1 MSDDY
6 ASFQKNYVPLMTR
19 RIEDW
24 KSRLIDLSRR
34 NNLLYFIPSKRGSL
48 FISRPNADTVFNRLV
63 VRRRRLRFWYPPE
76 EQKNQDARLQPDLNG
91 SAVVDKDGSASNRL
105 VCEGVSRVDLERT
118 LKNLN
123 RRSLSD
129 YRERGVR
136 ILQAHFGMLVW
147 KDRETS
153 EEVRSP
159 LVLVPIELTRK
170 SFHEPFAISVP
181 PVEEEAVLNP
191 ALQVRLKSDFKI
203 DLPLLPEDWETKTL
217 SEYFDEVRR
226 TVEELGWTVEPTVGI
241 GLFSFHKLVIYNDL
255 DANANLIKQHPI
267 IRAIAGIKEEEQLIK
282 ESLPE
287 EKDVDRIEPPQKTFH
302 VLDADSSQRISIEY
316 ALRGQSFVMQGPPGT
331 GKSQTIANIIAECI
345 AQGKSV
351 LFVSDKMAALEVV
364 YKRLRDVGLAHFCL
378 ELHSS
383 KANKQE
389 VVAELKRCLDEHL
402 VPRKLPSEHDF
413 EKLTTLRDTLSNYVV
428 ALHQKRPNLQK
439 SAFEVLGQISS
450 LEKIPFVPVGLPN
463 PGSLTPQRMTEL
475 EGLMSQLKN
484 VWKVAEEKDFPWR
497 GYREDKYNLEVRS
510 ELTLALDCLTA
521 TVDQLIA
528 ESAKFANQL
537 GLEAP
542 PTFESVK
549 WLIEI
554 SKQLMESPKP
564 EVNWV
569 THPNLGQLM
578 LEAEEYKA
586 TSEWCKA
593 TRSRLLERYD
603 PAFFTLALS
612 ESEEIEDALSAV
624 NTLILNSNI
633 KESELLQKREKLWS
647 FISDAQTFTKEW
659 EEHAQKL
666 VQTLDLTVE
675 KLTLDSVRLLA
686 RIALFCFSDDKPEP
700 RWLNP
705 DYLQQVKETVAK
717 SKNVYQEHN
726 ALRMKLEQ
734 KYDTDKFVQL
744 DIDELLR
751 RFRDKY
757 QSSLKL
763 LRPSFYRDQREI
775 ANLTHEGRVPETILQ
790 DLADA
795 RKLKALKAEIQ
806 GSAEQVRKVLG
817 HFYRGYDTDFSRVEQ
832 AIEFTSEILKRS
844 GTAPITKY
852 FSQGSE
858 PPFEVRQIG
867 SQLQQS
873 LSKWDQHVNEL
884 GSLLPADCL
893 PNSGLPIHET
903 PLILL
908 RDWANAVERQ
918 LRVLYEITTEAL
930 KPCKGETPE
939 NYKQLITDL
948 KDAER
953 VRKKEEELLE
963 QGPLLQKKFGRRF
976 SDLDTRWEEILAVL
990 DWTSKFQTLFGS
1002 SNIPVSLA
1010 EIVAG
1015 GADSAPSNSELIR
1028 ILDATLGSLAAFE
1041 SRFETQP
1048 TYQGKKLQEMSL
1060 KALHDRMVWL
1070 RERVDD
1076 LQVWIDFKALKNQF
1090 SLRGLD
1096 AFFERI
1102 TTNPPP
1108 ASDLVDIFRKGAY
1121 QEWINNLYNEDPNL
1135 GKFRRENHEQLIE
1148 EFRKL
1153 DQELISLAPN
1163 RVIEAA
1169 NARKPQDILIQAN
1182 DSEVNTLLREAAKK
1196 RRLMP
1201 IRVLLQKIPNLL
1213 FRIKPCLLM
1222 SPISV
1227 SQFLPPELMQFDLI
1241 LFDEASQIVPEDAIG
1256 PIYRGKTIVVA
1267 GDNKQLPPTSF
1278 FQKSM
1283 LEEIDW
1289 DEISDEDAEVF
1300 DSILEECMG
1309 IGLPV
1314 KTLRWHYRSKH
1325 EELIAFSNNRFYS
1338 DTLITFP
1345 SPMAKTDAL
1354 GVKMVYVPDGV
1365 YDRGGKRDNLREAE
1379 VVADL
1384 VFEHF
1389 RLYPKK
1395 TLGVVTFSIAQME
1408 AVEDAIDR
1416 RRRQHLEFEHFF
1428 KEDRLGGFF
1437 VKNLENVQGDER
1449 DVMIISVGY
1458 GYDHLG
1464 QITMNFG
1471 PVNKP
1476 GGERRLNVVITRAR
1490 EKTVLVTSI
1499 KAEDIKV
1506 DAASPEGVVILH
1518 DYLEYAEK
1526 GPEALELSHVRSGKL
1541 ESPFEEDVAMVIQ
1554 RAGYNVIPKVGWSG
1568 CPIDIGV
1575 TDPQL
1580 PGCYLLGVEFDGS
1593 TYRSISSARD
1603 RDRLREQVLRQL
1615 GWRIHRIWAPAW
1627 VARRESEIRR
1637 LTEALETAHK
1647 AQLERVALIEETVAQ
1662 EQQLETSQEM
1672 DVQKVE
1678 FAGREKIGVPYR
1690 VYPLKTRFS
1699 PLDATEFHF
1708 PENRR
1713 MQSILLEELVNGEG
1727 PVHFDYAVQRL
1738 ASLWGLKRTGPKVVQ
1753 AVREALNM
1761 LLQNRKVQVKGS
1773 FLWPKELKDVPVRVP
1788 VPGVPESK
1796 RLPEHIPSEEIEKA
1810 LIFIAKYALGISPE
1824 SLAIETARVFG
1835 FSRMGVK
1842 VKERINEVYKR
1853 LLWERKLVC
1862 VNDVVT
1868 VPQLNGQNTR

>member
-34 NNLLYFIPSKRGSL
+34 NNLLYFKPSKRGSL
-48 FISRPNADTVFNRLV
+48 FISRPNADTIFNRLV

-76 EQKNQDARLQPDLNG
+76 EQKNLDVRLQPDLNG

-170 SFHEPFAISVP
+170 SFREPFAISVP

-203 DLPLLPEDWETKTL
+203 DLPLLPEDWEAKTL

-226 TVEELGWTVEPTVGI
+226 AVEELGWTLETTVGI

-267 IRAIAGIKEEEQLIK
+267 IRAIAGIKEEEQLVR

-287 EKDVDRIEPPQKTFH
+287 EKDVDRIEPPQKTFQ

-389 VVAELKRCLDEHL
+389 VVAELKRCLDEQL

-413 EKLTTLRDTLSNYVV
+413 EKLTALRDNLSNYVV
-428 ALHQKRPNLQK
+428 SLHQKRPNLQK

-450 LEKIPFVPVGLPN
+450 LENVPFVPVELPN

-497 GYREDKYNLEVRS
+497 GYRGDKYNLEIRS
-510 ELTLALDCLTA
+510 ELTLTLDYLTS

-554 SKQLMESPKP
+554 SKQLMESPRP
-564 EVNWV
+564 EVSWV
-569 THPNLGQLM
+569 TQPSLGQLM

-603 PAFFTLALS
+603 PTFFTLALS
-612 ESEEIEDALSAV
+612 ESEEIEDALSAA

-647 FISDAQTFTKEW
+647 FISDAQIFTKEW
-659 EEHAQKL
+659 DENAKKL
-666 VQTLDLTVE
+666 AQTLDLTVE
-675 KLTLDSVRLLA
+675 NLTLDSVRLLA

-700 RWLNP
+700 RWFNP
-705 DYLQQVKETVAK
+705 DYLQQVKEIVVK
-717 SKNVYQEHN
+717 SKKVYQEHN

-734 KYDTDKFVQL
+734 KYDADKFVQL
-744 DIDELLR
+744 DLDELLR

-775 ANLTHEGRVPETILQ
+775 ANLTHEGRVPDTILQ

-795 RKLKALKAEIQ
+795 RRLKALKTEIQ
-806 GSAEQVRKVLG
+806 VSAEQVREVLG

-844 GTAPITKY
+844 GTEPITKY

-858 PPFEVRQIG
+858 PPFEVKQIG

-873 LSKWDQHVNEL
+873 LAKWDQHVNEL

-893 PNSGLPIHET
+893 PNSGLSIHET

-918 LRVLYEITTEAL
+918 LRVLCEITSEAL
-930 KPCKGETPE
+930 KACKGEEPE
-939 NYKQLITDL
+939 NYKQLIADL

-953 VRKKEEELLE
+953 VRKTEAAILEEK
-963 QGPLLQKKFGRRF
+963 PLLQKKFGRRF

-1002 SNIPVSLA
+1002 SNVPAALA

-1015 GADSAPSNSELIR
+1015 GADSAPSDSELVR
-1028 ILDATLGSLAAFE
+1028 TLDAALGSLAAFE
-1041 SRFETQP
+1041 SRFETPP
-1048 TYQGKKLQEMSL
+1048 TYQGKKLLEMSL
-1060 KALHDRMVWL
+1060 KALRDRMVCL
-1070 RERVDD
+1070 REKVDD
-1076 LQVWIDFKALKNQF
+1076 LQVWIDFKVLKNQF
-1090 SLRGLD
+1090 SLRGLE

-1108 ASDLVDIFRKGAY
+1108 AADLVDIFRKGAY

-1135 GKFRRENHEQLIE
+1135 GKFRRENHEHLIE
-1148 EFRKL
+1148 EFKKL

-1182 DSEVNTLLREAAKK
+1182 NSEVNTLLREAAKK

-1227 SQFLPPELMQFDLI
+1227 SQFLPPNLMQFDLI

-1283 LEEIDW
+1283 IEEIDW

-1338 DTLITFP
+1338 GTLITFP
-1345 SPMAKTDAL
+1345 SPMSKTDAL

-1365 YDRGGKRDNLREAE
+1365 YDRGGKRNNIREAE

-1416 RRRQHLEFEHFF
+1416 RRRLHPEFEHFF

-1506 DAASPEGVVILH
+1506 DATSTEGVMILH
-1518 DYLEYAEK
+1518 DYLEYAEG
-1526 GPEALELSHVRSGKL
+1526 GPEALKLSHVRAGKL

-1554 RAGYNVIPKVGWSG
+1554 RAGYKVIPKVGWSG

-1593 TYRSISSARD
+1593 TYQSINSARD

-1637 LTEALETAHK
+1637 LTEALEAAHR
-1647 AQLERVALIEETVAQ
+1647 AQLEKEALIEETVTQ
-1662 EQQLETSQEM
+1662 EQLENSSQEM
-1672 DVQKVE
+1672 DVQKVD

-1690 VYPLKTRFS
+1690 VYPLKARFNQF
-1699 PLDATEFHF
+1699 DATEFHS

-1713 MQSILLEELVNGEG
+1713 MQSILLEELVNVEG

-1753 AVREALNM
+1753 AVREALNT

-1773 FLWPKELKDVPVRVP
+1773 FLWPKELNDVPVRVP
-1788 VPGVPESK
+1788 VPDVPESK
-1796 RLPEHIPSEEIEKA
+1796 RVPEHIPAEEIEKA
-1810 LIFIAKYALGISPE
+1810 LIFIAKYALGISSE
-1824 SLAIETARVFG
+1824 SLATETARVFG
-1835 FSRMGVK
+1835 FSRMGVR

-1853 LLWERKLVC
+1853 LLWERKLIC

-1868 VPQLNGQNTR
+1868 VPQSNVQNNH